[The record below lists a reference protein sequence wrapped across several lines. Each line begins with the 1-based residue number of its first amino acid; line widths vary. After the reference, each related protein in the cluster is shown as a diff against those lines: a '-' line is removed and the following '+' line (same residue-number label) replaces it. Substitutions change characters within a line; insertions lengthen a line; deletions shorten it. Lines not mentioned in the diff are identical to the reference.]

1 MNNKILL
8 IIGVGLVIFSINS
21 KYIANKITIP
31 NIPVV
36 VPELTKNIYYDEYDK
51 CKDLSVQYN
60 KKLVLIF
67 SADWCPY
74 CRTLKKDID
83 NIILFKQYIVC
94 FIDTDKN
101 KNLVEKYAIKGLPTS
116 VIIDSR
122 ENELSRKMGYKQIDY
137 NKWLDSNLMKEFVSW
152 IKD

>member
-83 NIILFKQYIVC
+83 NIVLFKQYIVC

>member
-8 IIGVGLVIFSINS
+8 IIGIGLVIFSINS
-21 KYIANKITIP
+21 KYIANRITIP
-31 NIPVV
+31 NIPIVA
-36 VPELTKNIYYDEYDK
+36 PELTKNIYYDEYDK
-51 CKDLSVQYN
+51 CKDLSIQYN

-74 CRTLKKDID
+74 CRILKKDID

-101 KNLVEKYAIKGLPTS
+101 KNLVEKYEIKGLPTS

-137 NKWLDSNLMKEFVSW
+137 NKWLDSNLLKESVSW

>member
-21 KYIANKITIP
+21 KYITNKITIP

-36 VPELTKNIYYDEYDK
+36 MPELTKNIYYDEYDK
-51 CKDLSVQYN
+51 CKDLSVQYS

-74 CRTLKKDID
+74 CRTLKKDIN
-83 NIILFKQYIVC
+83 NIVLFKQYIVC

-101 KNLVEKYAIKGLPTS
+101 KNLVEKYEIKGLPTS

-137 NKWLDSNLMKEFVSW
+137 NKWLDSNLLKESVSW